1 MIPMKTRLNLELIK
15 EFVEEDKLVISTH
28 ARVRMFQRNVSTDDI
43 KSVVIKGEID
53 IE

>member
-1 MIPMKTRLNLELIK
+1 MIPMKTRLNLEHIK

-43 KSVVIKGEID
+43 YQKKING
-53 IE
+53 